1 MRLGPVLALALIF
14 GTVTTACRREEPEPP
29 APQQQPPTAGA
40 DTAGQG
46 QAALD
51 AAAAEAERR
60 RLEADAATAEETNR
74 ARALLE
80 EMVFFDYDDSSIRGD
95 AQDVLSQK
103 VTVLRSNP
111 AVALRIT
118 GHADER
124 GSIEYNLALGMRR
137 ANSVRDYL
145 VGFGLDAS
153 RFTTE
158 TMGEDRPLDPGTT
171 EAAYARNRRGEFEIT
186 RGGDRLVTGRQ

>member
-14 GTVTTACRREEPEPP
+14 GTVTTACRREEPEQPAPMNPP
-29 APQQQPPTAGA
+29 AAGP
-40 DTAGQG
+40 DTVGQG

-51 AAAAEAERR
+51 AARADSLRR
-60 RLEADAATAEETNR
+60 AREMEAATAEETAR
-74 ARALLE
+74 ARAILE

-95 AQDVLSQK
+95 AQDVLAQK
-103 VTVLRSNP
+103 VNVLRSNP
-111 AVALRIT
+111 EVALRIV

-124 GSIEYNLALGMRR
+124 GAIEYNLALGMRR

-145 VGFGLDAS
+145 VGYGLDAS

-171 EAAYARNRRGEFEIT
+171 EAAFARNRRGEFEIT